1 MHWYVY
7 CPIFIKPLMDK
18 KIIFILILCILSNVL
33 SAQILYYSV
42 HNIDTEQSAIGRF
55 DLANC
60 TDTILFTYDEILF
73 QDIAIDKTGAIYVCT
88 QDSLY
93 TISLIDGD
101 ISPLAGLLGDDYVGL
116 TCGNNDILYACTN
129 FGDTISSYNI
139 IEDEVKILGQHSFSD
154 YSWFGLTFFR
164 CKLLASGAQTFFDQ
178 TIFDVNLHNTQESTI
193 IGPTVTNEVIFGGL
207 SMATTFDSCGN
218 EHIFVIELE
227 WASMVIYE
235 YFLELN
241 DYISVCEYF
250 IDTAFKLY
258 GLASPTEALQPRPT
272 TDLDTNDSTT
282 PSGSLDYHASPGC
295 TTPVPI
301 ADLDATIDICHGVD
315 SVRVWL
321 IDGITDGLAETLITT
336 PTTGITI
343 QGNNS
348 HHLLLVNDSTTTN
361 DDFAALLSGTLYSNN
376 TPTPTSGL
384 RQVAVVGYCGYFP
397 GDTAYAYITLE
408 ALPQAG
414 GNGQLFLCP
423 DDDPITLTD
432 YLSGNPDPNGEW
444 QPGTAG
450 GSGIFNPTLDG
461 EGSYYYIVGEPGCPQ
476 DTAEVMVD
484 LLETPFFELS
494 GSHWL
499 CDGESALLES
509 PITALQYQWQDGS
522 ADPTMVVTAPGWY
535 WLEVTNAD
543 GCTWRDSVE
552 IFGASA
558 FQQTEMAAICTG
570 ENYLFEGALL
580 ENDTSLCMTYTTWQG
595 CDSVRCLELVVTPVL
610 LSETEATLC
619 QGDSLYFA
627 GTIVSE
633 SGYYVDSLLSQL
645 GCDSVSALLLEVV
658 PRPMLDTDT
667 IWLLPESG
675 QLTLDGGSG
684 FALYHWSTGDTGH
697 TLPVVDPGQY
707 GLTVADENGCT
718 TTTTLVVNR
727 RADYYIPNAFSPNGD
742 GINDYFTMYPGRS
755 VHRVSHLRIYD
766 RWGEEV
772 YGASPLLLDLESR
785 GWDGRFEGKPCP
797 NGVYLYWLEVLY
809 EDGRQEQVTGDVV
822 LLR

>member
-1 MHWYVY
+1 MKAITSYHLIVLLF
-7 CPIFIKPLMDK
+7 CIF
-18 KIIFILILCILSNVL
+18 CSNA
-33 SAQILYYSV
+33 SGQQLYYCST
-42 HNIDTEQSAIGRF
+42 NAFPSPFGQSDIGIIDLVNGCDTTVLAALNVSLTDICF
-55 DLANC
+55 DAEGNLYGC
-60 TDTILFTYDEILF
+60 SW
-73 QDIAIDKTGAIYVCT
+73 
-88 QDSLY
+88 DSLY
-93 TISLIDGD
+93 LIDFDNNQAISLGGLPGAESNVAVYNGLVCSNENIIYASGVGVFCRYTISSGQFEYLAAPSAEADG
-101 ISPLAGLLGDDYVGL
+101 SLAGL
-116 TCGNNDILYACTN
+116 
-129 FGDTISSYNI
+129 
-139 IEDEVKILGQHSFSD
+139 
-154 YSWFGLTFFR
+154 TFR
-164 CKLLASGAQTFFDQ
+164 GCKLIA
-178 TIFDVNLHNTQESTI
+178 NTQLLDEALFISRLLELDPEGVEENIFISQDPVDTTSSHSIATI
-193 IGPTVTNEVIFGGL
+193 YSDCNT
-207 SMATTFDSCGN
+207 STTFIS
-218 EHIFVIELE
+218 ELSLPN
-227 WASMVIYE
+227 WG
-235 YFLELN
+235 YFLYNVDETDLSYSYFCTLN
-241 DYISVCEYF
+241 GSYLCIN
-250 IDTAFKLY
+250 
-258 GLASPTEALQPRPT
+258 GLASPTEALQPSYRPI

-282 PSGSLDYHASPGC
+282 PPGSLDYHAPPGC
-295 TTPVPI
+295 TTPVAI
-301 ADLDATIDICHGVD
+301 ADLDVTIDICHGVD

-321 IDGITDGLAETLITT
+321 IDGITDGSAETLNTT

-348 HHLLLVNDSTTTN
+348 HHLLLVNDSTATN

-552 IFGASA
+552 VFGAST
-558 FQQTEMAAICTG
+558 FQQMEMAAICTG

-580 ENDTSLCMTYTTWQG
+580 ESDTSLCMTYTTWQG

-718 TTTTLVVNR
+718 TTTTLMVNR

-755 VHRVSHLRIYD
+755 VHRVSHLRIYG

-772 YGASPLLLDLESR
+772 YGASTLLLDLESR

-809 EDGRQEQVTGDVV
+809 EDGRQEQMTGDVV